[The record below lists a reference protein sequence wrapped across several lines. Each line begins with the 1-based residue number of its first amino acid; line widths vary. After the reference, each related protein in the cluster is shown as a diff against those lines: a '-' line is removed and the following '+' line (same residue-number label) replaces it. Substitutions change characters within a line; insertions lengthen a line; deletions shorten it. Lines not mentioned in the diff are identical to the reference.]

1 MKKILLSLIL
11 VLVLTC
17 CAYAEFNVGILNK
30 ANSSEEEYNN
40 AFTTDEVHNVLVLS
54 DVYSGNVKPSD
65 IRVRFYDSTI
75 AMQLALNKGEVEAI
89 VVPVYVGEYML
100 KHNPEYT
107 LKGVQFGK
115 LPIAS
120 SFGFM
125 EEKADL
131 MERFNNAITELSNSG
146 KLSFL
151 IRDFVTGPNA
161 ANPPAVKFEKF
172 DDAETIKVGITGDV
186 PPLDYIAADGTPAG
200 FNTALLAEIGKK
212 LHINIDTVNVE
223 TGSRMSALKSGRV
236 DVIFWVEVLGAIQ
249 DGREFRQSDI
259 TEGVIYSKPYYG
271 WNQILFVGK
280 K

>member
-17 CAYAEFNVGILNK
+17 CAYAETFVGMLSK
-30 ANSSEEEYNN
+30 ANASEEEYQELFAN
-40 AFTTDEVHNVLVLS
+40 AEFHDKLILS
-54 DVYSGNVKPSD
+54 QVYADGVKTPD
-65 IRVRFYDSTI
+65 LRIRFYNSTNL
-75 AMQLALNKGEVEAI
+75 MLLALNKGEI
-89 VVPVYVGEYML
+89 DSIMVPIYVGEYML

-107 LKGVQFGK
+107 LKGTQLGK

-120 SFGFM
+120 SFGFL
-125 EEKADL
+125 EKRADL
-131 MERFNNAITELSNSG
+131 MERFNNAITELHESG
-146 KLSFL
+146 KLNLL
-151 IRDFVTGPNA
+151 IRDFVTGHEA

-223 TGSRMSALKSGRV
+223 TGARMSALKSERV
-236 DVIFWVEVLGAIQ
+236 DVIFWIEVLGAIQ
-249 DGREFRQSDI
+249 DGREVRQSDI